1 MHSMTQFIER
11 SSYNIPSFS
20 TSLSVVLSWEA
31 MALNEEL
38 QQTCKRVSG
47 YLVPQEI
54 WNLCC

>member
-1 MHSMTQFIER
+1 
-11 SSYNIPSFS
+11 
-20 TSLSVVLSWEA
+20 

-54 WNLCC
+54 WKLGCWMS